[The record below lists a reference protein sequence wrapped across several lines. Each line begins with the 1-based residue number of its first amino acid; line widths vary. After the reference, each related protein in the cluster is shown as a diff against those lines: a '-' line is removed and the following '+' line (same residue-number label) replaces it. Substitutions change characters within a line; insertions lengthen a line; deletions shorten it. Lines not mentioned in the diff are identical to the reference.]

1 MWQRPPQSL
10 GTNSLLVQ
18 KTARLCVLTSASQ
31 GSVSPA
37 DRPSVCPISHD
48 GWSARN
54 HQMSSS
60 STAVLVV
67 PPWQQPQPRLTDG
80 PLKRQCTWFLFSICG
95 FSVWRYCTFTNPM
108 NTSIKAWS
116 HQHPLHLVKQIWEV
130 QDFPDHVF
138 TFYERH
144 LGRCP
149 LDVCVCVCVSHRVLA
164 YNQSVRWLFLLPA
177 ALGRRRRRLSWLRRR
192 VCRHSG
198 RARRRRIHK
207 DLICH
212 PKTDLLSLVHVEV
225 VGPLVRLIL
234 PQPNLLGFITDTVA
248 KDAST
253 VTISYDRT

>member
-1 MWQRPPQSL
+1 MWQRPHQSL

-48 GWSARN
+48 GWSACN

-149 LDVCVCVCVSHRVLA
+149 LDVCVCVCVCVCESQSIGLQSECTVALSSPRCPRPAAPQTVLA
-164 YNQSVRWLFLLPA
+164 APA
-177 ALGRRRRRLSWLRRR
+177 CLSPQRPGPSATYPQRP
-192 VCRHSG
+192 H
-198 RARRRRIHK
+198 
-207 DLICH
+207 
-212 PKTDLLSLVHVEV
+212 LSPEN
-225 VGPLVRLIL
+225 GSP
-234 PQPNLLGFITDTVA
+234 LLGPCRGRGPPRPSHTPTA
-248 KDAST
+248 KLARLHHWHS
-253 VTISYDRT
+253 S